1 MMFSSN
7 IIIIHIYQR
16 IVGGKADKNDNNV
29 SLSKEDNFGG
39 SVMRKKGE
47 PQLTLADL
55 LEVLDGVMEMEGRM
69 LVITTTMTRGSLL
82 AMFRHYLV
90 MDLPSGVCAE
100 KLPDRLW
107 TPAEVT

>member
-1 MMFSSN
+1 MLSSN

-16 IVGGKADKNDNNV
+16 MEDGGGRVDKNDNNV
-29 SLSKEDNFGG
+29 SLSKEDYFGG

-47 PQLTLADL
+47 PQLTLADQ
-55 LEVLDGVMEMEGRM
+55 LEVLDGVMEMEGCM

-90 MDLPSGVCAE
+90 PLVSARRSFLTGCGPR
-100 KLPDRLW
+100 PR
-107 TPAEVT
+107 

>member
-1 MMFSSN
+1 MTTMF
-7 IIIIHIYQR
+7 H
-16 IVGGKADKNDNNV
+16 V
-29 SLSKEDNFGG
+29 SLSKEDYFGG

-47 PQLTLADL
+47 PQLTLADQ

-69 LVITTTMTRGSLL
+69 LVMVITTTMTRGSLL

-90 MDLPSGVCAE
+90 MDLPSGVWAE